1 MTIFHERLVKNLK
14 YFRRLRNLS
23 QSQLAKACGLTA
35 NYIGEIEIGRK
46 FPSADTMEK
55 IVKVLNIQP
64 ETLFSQINHDDI
76 AAGFHAGSS
85 SYASQLGQ
93 VVLSYI
99 NESLGTYKAQKIYFD
114 PDSIPLRDKETQER
128 KQE

>member
-23 QSQLAKACGLTA
+23 QSQLAEACGLTA

-76 AAGFHAGSS
+76 AAGFHARSS

-99 NESLGTYKAQKIYFD
+99 NESLGTYKAQKIFSD
-114 PDSIPLRDKETQER
+114 SDSISLQDKETQER

>member
-23 QSQLAKACGLTA
+23 QSQLAEACGLTA

-76 AAGFHAGSS
+76 AAGFHARSS

-99 NESLGTYKAQKIYFD
+99 NESLSTYKAQKIFSD
-114 PDSIPLRDKETQER
+114 PDSISLQGKETQER